1 MPTPLFLCPQVA
13 AAVERELAPPLQLS
27 RGGPLRRAARPL
39 YARPTSANSM
49 KRPLTTYC
57 TPRRKKNSRRS
68 KGGGENARAAA
79 LGPLLAARLR
89 QLAGGTQRAL
99 LDAAHTQGPPHHCNT
114 MMDMDAIF
122 PMVRARP
129 ASSPRKD
136 TLSGPPSSGRCCCAP
151 PPLRVCLINLSPL
164 LAPATSLSFIFI
176 ACTPL
181 LPPLRA
187 LPRQCQRYFS
197 TGNGTPGCA
206 PTASGG
212 SINVRAPPPWFL

>member
-13 AAVERELAPPLQLS
+13 AAVKRELAPPPFNF
-27 RGGPLRRAARPL
+27 RVGARFRRAARAL
-39 YARPTSANSM
+39 YARPTRANSM

-136 TLSGPPSSGRCCCAP
+136 TLSGPPSSGRRSCA
-151 PPLRVCLINLSPL
+151 S
-164 LAPATSLSFIFI
+164 
-176 ACTPL
+176 
-181 LPPLRA
+181 PPLRA
-187 LPRQCQRYFS
+187 CMVSF
-197 TGNGTPGCA
+197 
-206 PTASGG
+206 PTACACH
-212 SINVRAPPPWFL
+212 VPFFYLHRLLAAPRPPPPMPALLFHRKRHAWLRSDS